1 MQHRLAF
8 IQYITSE
15 KRYSPHTINAY
26 TKDLEQYNDFL
37 MEHFPDLIKDD
48 TLVKLRHIRRWI
60 SQLSTDKLS
69 AASIHRK
76 ISALKSYY
84 RFLLK
89 KRLIQNNPT
98 DALFLPEIPKRLPT
112 VIEAN
117 KMKQLLDESPWAEDW
132 RSVRDKLVIELLYSL
147 GIRVSELVAL
157 KTKDFD
163 FSLQIVRIWGKGG
176 KQRNLPLLPHLV
188 ALVQQYIN
196 LKNAAFLDIDH
207 DYLLLSNSAKPIYT
221 KKIYQITTEYLS
233 MVTTANKKSPHV
245 LRHSFAT
252 HLLDGGADL
261 NAIKE
266 LLGHRDLSSTQIY
279 THNSIERLREVYQQA
294 HPKGEE

>member
-1 MQHRLAF
+1 MQHCLAF

-15 KRYSPHTINAY
+15 KHYSPHTINAY
-26 TKDLEQYNDFL
+26 TKDLEQYNNFL

-48 TLVKLRHIRRWI
+48 ALVKLRHIRRWI

-89 KRLIQNNPT
+89 KRLVQNNPT